1 MPEENN
7 ILSERE
13 DQILQLVAKGM
24 TNREI
29 AQFLTISPNTVKVH
43 LSNVFEKLG
52 VSSRTEATL
61 YGIEHGI
68 VSVPGNE
75 RTENPE
81 TPAEQP
87 FFRKY
92 RWVLIPVAGLLLAAI
107 LLMVFGRDLIFPQPT
122 PTPSGA
128 EVIAEMQDRWQEL
141 APMPAARTGLAATAY
156 DGNIYA
162 IAGEGPAGVSRSV
175 FRYVMEDD
183 RWESLEDK
191 PTPVQDVEAA
201 LIGEKIYVPGGLLG
215 DGAPTN
221 ILEIY
226 DPRANQWESGAP
238 LPVKLSAYAMADF
251 EGQLYLFG
259 GWDGQKALDN
269 VFIYDPGTDE
279 WREGTPMATARYQA
293 EAIPLAD
300 KIVVVGGRDNQVILK
315 NADYFYPS
323 RDLREETPWE
333 ALSPLP
339 EPLTGISVIN
349 VYDTLYVIGG
359 YNPDGGS
366 QAASYIFYDDVWS
379 EFGDI
384 QPQVMQ
390 SPTLTNVGS
399 FIYLLNP
406 GESSDQTAFWSYKAF
421 SYEIFLPIIQ

>member
-1 MPEENN
+1 MKPIRFATAASPPSSNN
-7 ILSERE
+7 PHTVFQIKTGISGCLIFMLALIVRWVYLRE
-13 DQILQLVAKGM
+13 IQYTDAFPLLLGDAQLFDVWA
-24 TNREI
+24 REI
-29 AQFLTISPNTVKVH
+29 AAGNWAGDQVFFNAPLYPYFL
-43 LSNVFEKLG
+43 
-52 VSSRTEATL
+52 A
-61 YGIEHGI
+61 GIY
-68 VSVPGNE
+68 S
-75 RTENPE
+75 
-81 TPAEQP
+81 
-87 FFRKY
+87 
-92 RWVLIPVAGLLLAAI
+92 
-107 LLMVFGRDLIFPQPT
+107 VFGRDLIFPQPT

-162 IAGEGPAGVSRSV
+162 IAGEGPAGVSGSV
-175 FRYVMEDD
+175 FRYITEEN

-191 PTPVQDVEAA
+191 PTPVRDVEAA

-279 WREGTPMATARYQA
+279 WREGTPMAAARYQA

-300 KIVVVGGRDNQVILK
+300 KIVVVGGRDNQAILK

-339 EPLTGISVIN
+339 ESLTGISVIN

-359 YNPDGGS
+359 DNPDGGS